1 MKKILLSA
9 VLLLSAASFVAF
21 TNAESKEKPKK
32 VETVECCCKDCQ
44 CKDCQCESDC
54 SKCEG
59 CRVCDECKAC
69 DEECAVCENCQY
81 QENCCNYKQQQRKYH
96 HKHRGCCRWGR

>member
-32 VETVECCCKDCQ
+32 VETVECCKP
-44 CKDCQCESDC
+44 E
-54 SKCEG
+54 
-59 CRVCDECKAC
+59 CR
-69 DEECAVCENCQY
+69 Y
-81 QENCCNYKQQQRKYH
+81 SYI
-96 HKHRGCCRWGR
+96 